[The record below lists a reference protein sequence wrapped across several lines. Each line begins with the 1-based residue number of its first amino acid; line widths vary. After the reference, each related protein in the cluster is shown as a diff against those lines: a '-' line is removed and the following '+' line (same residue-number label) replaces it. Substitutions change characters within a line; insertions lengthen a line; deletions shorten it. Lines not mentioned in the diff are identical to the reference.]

1 MDPNAQVDDYLA
13 ETPTESL
20 AEDLAQ
26 FFGISDRPKEVQSFN
41 ELINNFIKPFVFDS
55 SLPISESQSL
65 KAQELLDSLSPVSDM
80 NAFRQRMIAMD
91 PRLGSMDAVPGAV
104 LGELYNYA
112 LKLNDNGAF
121 YQSMRDLGS
130 KLPYSYGSSG
140 ESAGRGLGIISFY
153 VRKSPRFKALNQHE
167 NSANKKAATKGVATA
182 EQLAAISR
190 ASNDGA
196 SEKTLESNL
205 SATDANGTNVIST
218 LDSLAA
224 NAAPVEPPVEETRRP
239 VAASDLAT
247 GAKAAENV
255 DTEGFKQRQIASKK
269 AKNKAKKDKGIPPNL
284 EEDGDKAYSL
294 AETPLGQ
301 TKSKVTKAD
310 VFSAAA
316 RLFNLRPTN
325 IVVIDTEVPNARGKQ
340 YAGEVDLST
349 KVITINLRNVKDV
362 EHLDR
367 VLQEEVDHLVF
378 QDPAVQA
385 DVKLLTEN
393 VPAELVQDMQNQGYE
408 DSVQKEEA
416 VIRYAR
422 NLASN
427 AQTKSL
433 WQNLLESI
441 KSAFRRIFNSPP
453 TQYELT
459 RAAQRFVARSAEGY
473 PTQGS
478 GTGQR
483 SSLTPEE
490 GDMEEGDAE
499 ETELGEDA
507 YTQETAEKEA
517 TPATPKKNVK
527 ARVKVPKT
535 EAEANLEA
543 TKNYIAAADRNVV
556 NGGKPA
562 KVKNAAAKLLS
573 EASNLQK
580 RKIKYGLTQAAQDNF
595 LANLTQDLVNLG
607 VPQQTAY
614 EAARRAWAKYATKK
628 RNSDDNAALAAARRA
643 QKEAADKNKVPLT
656 AQEEAQKKATKTAN
670 AYTSRFDKSQTE
682 TLTAEQVQDP
692 VAVALKNAEKVPR
705 ISAAFDTSPQAKN
718 AFLTG
723 LNSQLIRLG
732 VEPTAAWAASNRAWL
747 KYQTTRTARVMKL
760 RSNIA
765 KYGFARV
772 LSKELASI
780 PVHLQRNPDYMKSVM
795 RKILIAGGITETVAD
810 ASIPLLMPQFTK
822 AVADAREVA
831 VRKFIDGNA
840 VLKKKAKEKPTEFD
854 KLIKAVRLGATDPTY
869 SPSVPF
875 AKENKWQRFTTEDH
889 EKMIALDEEINDES
903 LPPLIRAQ
911 KALELAQLADKRMN
925 DPKALK
931 ILTEYIVNN
940 TLSGLG
946 TAAIQV
952 FTPVYSM
959 GLRVATDGM
968 RGLLNGDTNRFF
980 ASLYSLIDA
989 SNAVLTELSYAFKT
1003 DSFRYGQQ
1011 AELAK
1016 ASQLRRI
1023 LNDNIEIFKNPKS
1036 GEQKVIAA
1044 AKIAMAAPDFV
1055 RRLYSSMDTASQSL
1069 FLRQVQNIGGYDILK
1084 KSGMSLKEFKGMLD
1098 AKRQVRDA
1106 LIAKLTA
1113 EGQYTRSQ
1121 IRLIA
1126 EDAAMMEY
1134 GNLIIDTVGETGAQD
1149 VTDLLKTAP
1158 LEAKSEIG
1166 VSDLKENPE
1175 GHVIPAMIQFLE
1187 GLTES
1192 VNAHVPESA
1201 QGAGDLAFR
1210 LLIGYPKTAL
1220 QMLNR
1225 SLYYSPVGFYRAYL
1239 NRRYERDVREGKI
1252 DPEVVK
1258 RKYSMLNTQSQKEQ
1272 RYAEAIVGS
1281 AAMVILFGLLLAER
1295 DKEEE
1300 DKLLKVHNLG
1310 PANRAEKQ
1318 IWRAAGNVEQSIQWR
1333 PTKNSPW
1340 ISVSWAKAGLESLAP
1355 VLMTVGTLYDVTSD
1369 SKSAQ
1374 STALDKSMLI
1384 AGGVLG
1390 GMNRPLSG
1398 LQDLGQIL
1406 TGEKNSISSR
1416 SLASFAG
1423 FRASG
1428 LIPFSSLLKTSNK
1441 LVGPRDLS
1449 NAKSSLLAQIP
1460 IAGPSL
1466 TEPGLNLFGDSLGS
1480 TPNELTYKLPIFPVQ
1495 IGMQTKDVPF
1505 YENILSKGQ
1514 FPPVKLRSNF
1524 EKSYGP
1530 VTDSTWRQFV
1540 QIRGQYL
1547 KSQITTRWD
1556 ILDKL
1561 NPKKYNDIIDD
1572 IAQSADDKAVK
1583 QLKLK
1588 PVKK

>member
-1 MDPNAQVDDYLA
+1 
-13 ETPTESL
+13 
-20 AEDLAQ
+20 
-26 FFGISDRPKEVQSFN
+26 
-41 ELINNFIKPFVFDS
+41 
-55 SLPISESQSL
+55 
-65 KAQELLDSLSPVSDM
+65 
-80 NAFRQRMIAMD
+80 
-91 PRLGSMDAVPGAV
+91 
-104 LGELYNYA
+104 
-112 LKLNDNGAF
+112 
-121 YQSMRDLGS
+121 
-130 KLPYSYGSSG
+130 
-140 ESAGRGLGIISFY
+140 
-153 VRKSPRFKALNQHE
+153 
-167 NSANKKAATKGVATA
+167 
-182 EQLAAISR
+182 
-190 ASNDGA
+190 
-196 SEKTLESNL
+196 
-205 SATDANGTNVIST
+205 
-218 LDSLAA
+218 
-224 NAAPVEPPVEETRRP
+224 
-239 VAASDLAT
+239 
-247 GAKAAENV
+247 
-255 DTEGFKQRQIASKK
+255 
-269 AKNKAKKDKGIPPNL
+269 
-284 EEDGDKAYSL
+284 
-294 AETPLGQ
+294 
-301 TKSKVTKAD
+301 
-310 VFSAAA
+310 
-316 RLFNLRPTN
+316 
-325 IVVIDTEVPNARGKQ
+325 
-340 YAGEVDLST
+340 
-349 KVITINLRNVKDV
+349 
-362 EHLDR
+362 
-367 VLQEEVDHLVF
+367 
-378 QDPAVQA
+378 
-385 DVKLLTEN
+385 
-393 VPAELVQDMQNQGYE
+393 
-408 DSVQKEEA
+408 
-416 VIRYAR
+416 
-422 NLASN
+422 
-427 AQTKSL
+427 
-433 WQNLLESI
+433 
-441 KSAFRRIFNSPP
+441 
-453 TQYELT
+453 
-459 RAAQRFVARSAEGY
+459 
-473 PTQGS
+473 
-478 GTGQR
+478 
-483 SSLTPEE
+483 
-490 GDMEEGDAE
+490 
-499 ETELGEDA
+499 
-507 YTQETAEKEA
+507 
-517 TPATPKKNVK
+517 
-527 ARVKVPKT
+527 
-535 EAEANLEA
+535 
-543 TKNYIAAADRNVV
+543 
-556 NGGKPA
+556 
-562 KVKNAAAKLLS
+562 
-573 EASNLQK
+573 
-580 RKIKYGLTQAAQDNF
+580 
-595 LANLTQDLVNLG
+595 
-607 VPQQTAY
+607 
-614 EAARRAWAKYATKK
+614 
-628 RNSDDNAALAAARRA
+628 
-643 QKEAADKNKVPLT
+643 
-656 AQEEAQKKATKTAN
+656 
-670 AYTSRFDKSQTE
+670 
-682 TLTAEQVQDP
+682 
-692 VAVALKNAEKVPR
+692 
-705 ISAAFDTSPQAKN
+705 
-718 AFLTG
+718 
-723 LNSQLIRLG
+723 
-732 VEPTAAWAASNRAWL
+732 
-747 KYQTTRTARVMKL
+747 
-760 RSNIA
+760 
-765 KYGFARV
+765 
-772 LSKELASI
+772 
-780 PVHLQRNPDYMKSVM
+780 
-795 RKILIAGGITETVAD
+795 
-810 ASIPLLMPQFTK
+810 
-822 AVADAREVA
+822 
-831 VRKFIDGNA
+831 
-840 VLKKKAKEKPTEFD
+840 
-854 KLIKAVRLGATDPTY
+854 
-869 SPSVPF
+869 
-875 AKENKWQRFTTEDH
+875 
-889 EKMIALDEEINDES
+889 
-903 LPPLIRAQ
+903 
-911 KALELAQLADKRMN
+911 MN

-940 TLSGLG
+940 TLSGIG
-946 TAAIQV
+946 TAAIQA
-952 FTPVYSM
+952 FTPIYSM
-959 GLRVATDGM
+959 GVRVTTDGV

-980 ASLYSLIDA
+980 ASLYSLFDA
-989 SNAVLTELSYAFKT
+989 ADAVLTELSYAFKT

-1044 AKIAMAAPDFV
+1044 AKIAMAAPDYV
-1055 RRLYSSMDTASQSL
+1055 RRLYSSMDTATQSL

-1134 GNLIIDTVGETGAQD
+1134 GNLIIDAVGETGAQD

-1441 LVGPRDLS
+1441 LAGPRDLS

-1556 ILDKL
+1556 NLDKL